1 MIIDYIKFH
10 LVKSPLLVFFINE
23 HELVKLADFLPKNKF
38 AMVVGLIAL
47 QCPNTLNGQ
56 VITTPGYIVP
66 ISGDTVRGFIQNEID
81 RNHVHGVSFSTEKSV
96 PFKNYTGQ
104 EILGFGDDTRVFKRF
119 NVSETS
125 YQFGKQVND
134 GLLTLLRIRNK
145 KSTNYYIQNN
155 NSKDSAFLQAPQK
168 MDSDL
173 SESKKVIASFLYLN
187 QMYSVAGLPQDKA
200 LKNQVP
206 YKDKSIRKFVSDF
219 NRNEN
224 PQSAKSYHDNILY
237 HHIILGGIYTLPVIT
252 NQIGYTVSYIFSE
265 ENRDLNRRGSILHG
279 VRFTSLSYPTESFSS
294 ETARQSSIQLL
305 PLGYRFNPGVGKV
318 KPYAMGMVG
327 ANLVSG
333 YSSESD
339 VAVFFM
345 VTVGGGLLINLGN
358 HALVAEFSMDGQLFY
373 YPAYRATIGYD
384 LIRKKR

>member
-1 MIIDYIKFH
+1 MIVDFIKFH
-10 LVKSPLLVFFINE
+10 LVKSPLLVFFTNK
-23 HELVKLADFLPKNKF
+23 HELIKLVGCLPKNKL
-38 AMVVGLIAL
+38 AIVLVWIAL
-47 QCPNTLNGQ
+47 QCPNTLTGQ
-56 VITTPGYIVP
+56 IIKTSGYIVTL
-66 ISGDTVRGFIQNEID
+66 SGDTVRGFIQNEID
-81 RNHVHGVSFSTEKSV
+81 RNHVQGVSFSTEKSV

-104 EILGFGDDTRVFKRF
+104 EILGFGDDTRVFRRF
-119 NVSETS
+119 HVSETS

-134 GLLTLLRIRNK
+134 GVLTLLRIRNK

-168 MDSDL
+168 KDSDL

-187 QMYSVAGLPQDKA
+187 QMYSVAGLPQDRA
-200 LKNQVP
+200 LKNPVS

-219 NRNEN
+219 NRSEN
-224 PQSAKSYHDNILY
+224 PQSAISYHDNILY
-237 HHIILGGIYTLPVIT
+237 HNIIMGGIYTLPVIT
-252 NQIGYTVSYIFSE
+252 NQIGYTASYIFSE
-265 ENRDLNRRGSILHG
+265 ENRDVNRRGSILHG
-279 VRFTSLSYPTESFSS
+279 VRFTTLSYPTESFGS
-294 ETARQSSIQLL
+294 EEARQSSIQLL
-305 PLGYRFNPGVGKV
+305 PLGYRFSPGVGKV

-333 YSSESD
+333 YSTESD

-358 HALVAEFSMDGQLFY
+358 HALVAELSMDGQLFY